1 MLINIIRIILL
12 LIFIISIFLII
23 CLKPKY
29 DINEYLVCSVGN
41 IISQKFVRKRNDKH
55 FGNAKNF
62 ISGFNQLPSSKRF
75 FCITHKKIIN
85 YLLRKV
91 ENNQIQS
98 LKFYKLPFIFN
109 LGKAEIKMGKEKS
122 DNRFERLYIVTFKT
136 I

>member
-23 CLKPKY
+23 CMKPKY

-91 ENNQIQS
+91 SRRLHFCYRHEVPDQS
-98 LKFYKLPFIFN
+98 RFFLLILFHDVFRPRYSLLFRKFF
-109 LGKAEIKMGKEKS
+109 
-122 DNRFERLYIVTFKT
+122 
-136 I
+136 

>member
-1 MLINIIRIILL
+1 MPKISYPVLINYQAVKD
-12 LIFIISIFLII
+12 F
-23 CLKPKY
+23 
-29 DINEYLVCSVGN
+29 
-41 IISQKFVRKRNDKH
+41 FVSH
-55 FGNAKNF
+55 
-62 ISGFNQLPSSKRF
+62 I
-75 FCITHKKIIN
+75 KKIIN

-122 DNRFERLYIVTFKT
+122 DNSFERLYIVTFKT

>member
-62 ISGFNQLPSSKRF
+62 ISGFNQLTF

-122 DNRFERLYIVTFKT
+122 DNSFERLYIVTFKT

>member
-23 CLKPKY
+23 CMKPKY

-41 IISQKFVRKRNDKH
+41 IISQNSLEKETINILEMPKISYPVLINYQAVKDFFVSH
-55 FGNAKNF
+55 
-62 ISGFNQLPSSKRF
+62 I
-75 FCITHKKIIN
+75 KIIN

-122 DNRFERLYIVTFKT
+122 DNSFERLYIVTFKT